1 MSRQIKKQ
9 TVNERLE
16 LLERIVVKQALQL
29 EGLIR
34 AITKAQDKEEV
45 LK

>member
-9 TVNERLE
+9 TVKERLE
-16 LLERIVVKQALQL
+16 LLERIVVKQSMQI
-29 EGLIR
+29 EGLIN
-34 AITKAQDKEEV
+34 AITKAQNKDV